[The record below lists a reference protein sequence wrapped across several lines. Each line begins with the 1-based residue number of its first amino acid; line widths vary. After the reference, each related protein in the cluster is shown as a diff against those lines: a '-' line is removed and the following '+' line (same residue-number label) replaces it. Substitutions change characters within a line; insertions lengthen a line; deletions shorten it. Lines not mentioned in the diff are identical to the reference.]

1 MSFWRK
7 KKEEKKE
14 FEFSDETKEVFADHD
29 AFYAEQRRKLGSEA
43 SNPELA
49 NQPNSEEPKSGTEDL
64 DDLLGGSDEFNPYVD
79 KDQVSPDTSQ
89 SVSAPFPQPSSSSE
103 FACTSCG
110 KTFQEK
116 WGKCPSC
123 GGEMKMA
130 ESAAPPEPEQFT
142 PSPPAEDTSGGDPLD
157 DLLGDFSEPSPEEAH
172 SDDSDDDSDDAPGI
186 KMVSDDLSTDFGQS
200 SSSHSKRKR
209 VRKVKKVKRPR
220 KSP

>member
-1 MSFWRK
+1 MAWFGR
-7 KKEEKKE
+7 KKEEKKK
-14 FEFSDETKEVFADHD
+14 FDYSDETKEVFAERD
-29 AFYAEQRRKLGSEA
+29 AFYAEQRRKLGGEA

-49 NQPNSEEPKSGTEDL
+49 NQPNSEESKPRTEDL
-64 DDLLGGSDEFNPYVD
+64 DDLLGDSDGFAPYVD
-79 KDQVSPDTSQ
+79 KDQTAPDTSQ
-89 SVSAPFPQPSSSSE
+89 RVPTPSPQPSSSSE

-123 GGEMKMA
+123 GGEMKMV
-130 ESAAPPEPEQFT
+130 ESAASPEPEQFT
-142 PSPPAEDTSGGDPLD
+142 PPPPAEDISGDDPLD
-157 DLLGDFSEPSPEEAH
+157 DLLGDFSEPSPEEAP
-172 SDDSDDDSDDAPGI
+172 SDDSDDDSDDDPGI

>member
-1 MSFWRK
+1 MAWFGR
-7 KKEEKKE
+7 KKEEKKK
-14 FEFSDETKEVFADHD
+14 FDYSDETKELFAERD
-29 AFYAEQRRKLGSEA
+29 AFYAEQRRKMGGEP

-49 NQPNSEEPKSGTEDL
+49 NQPNSEELKSKTEDL
-64 DDLLGGSDEFNPYVD
+64 DDLLGGSDGFNPYVD
-79 KDQVSPDTSQ
+79 KDQAAPDTSQ
-89 SVSAPFPQPSSSSE
+89 SVPAPSQPSNSSE

-130 ESAAPPEPEQFT
+130 ESAAPPEPEEFT
-142 PSPPAEDTSGGDPLD
+142 PPPSAEDTSGGDPLD
-157 DLLGDFSEPSPEEAH
+157 DLLGESSEPSPEEAL
-172 SDDSDDDSDDAPGI
+172 SDDSDSGI

-220 KSP
+220 KSL

>member
-1 MSFWRK
+1 MAWFGR
-7 KKEEKKE
+7 KKEEKKK
-14 FEFSDETKEVFADHD
+14 FDYSDETKELFAERD
-29 AFYAEQRRKLGSEA
+29 AFVSEQRRKLGGET

-49 NQPNSEEPKSGTEDL
+49 NQPNSEESKPQTEDL
-64 DDLLGGSDEFNPYVD
+64 DSLLGGSDGFNPYVD
-79 KDQVSPDTSQ
+79 KDQAAPDTSQ
-89 SVSAPFPQPSSSSE
+89 SVPAPSPQPSSSE

-123 GGEMKMA
+123 GGEMKAA
-130 ESAAPPEPEQFT
+130 ESAAPSEPEQFT
-142 PSPPAEDTSGGDPLD
+142 SPPPAEDTSGDDPLD
-157 DLLGDFSEPSPEEAH
+157 DLLGDFSKPSEEAP
-172 SDDSDDDSDDAPGI
+172 SDDSDDNTGI

-200 SSSHSKRKR
+200 SSSHKRKR

>member
-1 MSFWRK
+1 MAWFGR
-7 KKEEKKE
+7 KKEEKKK
-14 FEFSDETKEVFADHD
+14 FDYSDETKELFAERD
-29 AFYAEQRRKLGSEA
+29 AFYAEQRRKLGGET

-49 NQPNSEEPKSGTEDL
+49 NQPNSEAPKSRTEDL
-64 DDLLGGSDEFNPYVD
+64 DDLLGDSDGFDPYVD
-79 KDQVSPDTSQ
+79 KGQAAPDTSQ
-89 SVSAPFPQPSSSSE
+89 SVPAPTPQSSSSSE

-130 ESAAPPEPEQFT
+130 ESAAPPEPEEFT
-142 PSPPAEDTSGGDPLD
+142 PLPPAEDTSGGDPLD
-157 DLLGDFSEPSPEEAH
+157 DFLGESSEPSPEEAL
-172 SDDSDDDSDDAPGI
+172 SDDRDSGI

>member
-1 MSFWRK
+1 MRFWGK
-7 KKEEKKE
+7 KKEEKKK
-14 FEFSDETKEVFADHD
+14 FDYSDETKEMFAERD
-29 AFYAEQRRKLGSEA
+29 AFYAEQRRKLGAEP

-49 NQPNSEEPKSGTEDL
+49 NQPNSEESKPRTENL
-64 DDLLGGSDEFNPYVD
+64 DDLLGDSDGFNPYVD
-79 KDQVSPDTSQ
+79 KDQAATDTSQ
-89 SVSAPFPQPSSSSE
+89 SVPAPSPQPSSSSE

-123 GGEMKMA
+123 GGEMKAA

-142 PSPPAEDTSGGDPLD
+142 PSPPVEDTSEGDPLD
-157 DLLGDFSEPSPEEAH
+157 DLLGDFSEPSPEEAP
-172 SDDSDDDSDDAPGI
+172 SDDSEDDTGV
-186 KMVSDDLSTDFGQS
+186 KMVGDDLSTDFGQS

>member
-1 MSFWRK
+1 MAWFGR
-7 KKEEKKE
+7 KKEEKKK
-14 FEFSDETKEVFADHD
+14 FDYSDETKELFAERD
-29 AFYAEQRRKLGSEA
+29 AFYAEQRKKMGGEP

-49 NQPNSEEPKSGTEDL
+49 NQPNSEESKSRTENL
-64 DDLLGGSDEFNPYVD
+64 DDLLGGSDGFNPYVD
-79 KDQVSPDTSQ
+79 KDQAGPDTSQ
-89 SVSAPFPQPSSSSE
+89 SVPAPSPQPSSSSE

-123 GGEMKMA
+123 GGEMKAA

-142 PSPPAEDTSGGDPLD
+142 PPPPAEDTSEGDPLD
-157 DLLGDFSEPSPEEAH
+157 DLLGDFSDPSPEKSP
-172 SDDSDDDSDDAPGI
+172 SDDGNDDDDDAGI

>member
-1 MSFWRK
+1 MSFWKK

-14 FEFSDETKEVFADHD
+14 FEFSDETKELFAERD
-29 AFYAEQRRKLGSEA
+29 AFYAEQRRKMGGEP

-49 NQPNSEEPKSGTEDL
+49 NQPNSEELKSGTEDL

-89 SVSAPFPQPSSSSE
+89 SVPAPSSQPSSSSE

-142 PSPPAEDTSGGDPLD
+142 PPPAEDTSGGDPLD
-157 DLLGDFSEPSPEEAH
+157 DLLGDFSGPTLEEAP
-172 SDDSDDDSDDAPGI
+172 SDDSDDDAGI

-220 KSP
+220 KSL

>member
-1 MSFWRK
+1 MSFWKR

-89 SVSAPFPQPSSSSE
+89 SVSAPSPQPSSSSE

-130 ESAAPPEPEQFT
+130 ESAAPLEPEQFT
-142 PSPPAEDTSGGDPLD
+142 PSPLEDTNGDDPLD
-157 DLLGDFSEPSPEEAH
+157 DLLGDFSEPSPEEAP
-172 SDDSDDDSDDAPGI
+172 SDDSDDDAGI